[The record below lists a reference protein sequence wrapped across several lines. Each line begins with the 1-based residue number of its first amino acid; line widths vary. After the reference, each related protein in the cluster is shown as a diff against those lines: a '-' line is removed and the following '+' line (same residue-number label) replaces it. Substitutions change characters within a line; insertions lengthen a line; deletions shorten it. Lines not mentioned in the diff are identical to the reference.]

1 MASEPRRVA
10 SRRTFLRSL
19 SVLAAGIRLSGATP
33 HHVRLAVSGI
43 SSQSAFDVDRRAG
56 IELGLQEGQRLATLI
71 GGRLDVADE
80 KDSAALDAVI
90 CNRCHMA
97 TGPFVPASLVRLAV
111 EDAPDAGGPNC
122 FQLAASFE
130 QRLDTLAAFA
140 RARGIRHLRT
150 TGSLSSKDAAVVRVL
165 SARDVSL
172 VTGEP
177 VVRADGPEGVLR
189 LGPTDEPGVPGPYPW
204 LALPQLPLA
213 WADEW
218 HPALEKFGAGELN
231 ERFLRAVGRP
241 MTPAAWLGW
250 MAVKSIVE
258 AAFRPGAGV
267 LRTQLRTLR
276 IDGHKGIP
284 LSFDV
289 HRRLEQPLYV
299 SGRSRSTAEPPI
311 LLDGASR

>member
-1 MASEPRRVA
+1 MASDDRRVA
-10 SRRTFLRSL
+10 SRRTFLRVL
-19 SVLAAGIRLSGATP
+19 SVLAGGVRLSGTTS

-43 SSQSAFDVDRRAG
+43 SSQGPLDLDRRAG
-56 IELGLQEGQRLATLI
+56 IELGLQEGRRLATLI
-71 GGRLDVADE
+71 GGGLDVADE
-80 KDSAALDAVI
+80 KDPKAVDAVI
-90 CNRCHMA
+90 CKRCHVA
-97 TGPFVPASLVRLAV
+97 TRAPAPAALVRLTV
-111 EDAPDAGGPNC
+111 EDVPEPGGPDC
-122 FQLAASFE
+122 FQLASTFE

-140 RARGIRHLRT
+140 RTRGIRHLRT
-150 TGSLSSKDAAVVRVL
+150 TGSYSSKDDAVVRVL

-172 VTGEP
+172 VSDP
-177 VVRADGPEGVLR
+177 VARADGPEGVLR
-189 LGPTDEPGVPGPYPW
+189 LGPTDDPGVAGPYPW

-231 ERFLRAVGRP
+231 QRFLRAVGRP

-250 MAVKSIVE
+250 MAVKCVVE

-289 HRRLEQPLYV
+289 HRRLGQPLYV
-299 SGRSRSTAEPPI
+299 SGRPRSSAEPPV
-311 LLDGASR
+311 LLEGTSP